1 MARSVSRDAIVLRA
15 QQLADMVGYDFV
27 EAAEWASL
35 ANVHFPE
42 VYDLLV
48 DCGPPDYY
56 GASATINVV
65 AGTLAYALP
74 ADFRTM
80 SGLFV
85 NDSTTRRRMLTA
97 LEDRE
102 RAAYQPAQVSGT
114 LTLEYVPAPPLLAAG
129 ADTFDGVSGWDELV
143 ALLMARSA
151 LDKQEQ
157 DSSAIVLR
165 INEMRARIRS
175 SGANRDRG
183 GPRFISDLDA
193 PTLDWWWQA
202 TSLPVTRYRLRAG
215 NVEVYSPIVGPP

>member
-15 QQLADMVGYDFV
+15 QQIADMETDPFV
-27 EAAEWASL
+27 TATEWASL
-35 ANVHFPE
+35 ANAHFPE
-42 VYDLLV
+42 VYDILV

-56 GASATINVV
+56 GASTTINIV

-80 SGLFV
+80 TGLYA

-102 RAAYQPAQVSGT
+102 RAAFQTCQTSGS
-114 LTLEYVPAPPLLAAG
+114 LTLEYIPAPPLLANG

-143 ALLMARSA
+143 ALLMARAA
-151 LDKQEQ
+151 LTKDKK
-157 DSSAIVLR
+157 DVADVNIR
-165 INEMRARIRS
+165 IAEMRARIRS
-175 SGANRDRG
+175 AGSNRDRG

-193 PTLDWWWQA
+193 PTTDWWWQA
-202 TSLPVTRYRLRAG
+202 SSLPVTRYRLRAG
-215 NVEVYSPIVGPP
+215 NVEVFSPLVGPP